1 MPLLRGLKSLISLL
15 TRIPVGFQGVEEAAQ
30 YFYLVPLV
38 GLVEG
43 LAISLAVV
51 AIRAICENGLMT
63 SSLYLVA
70 HLAVVGGMHLDGFA
84 DYFDVV
90 GSQKRGA
97 SAIPILKDPR
107 RGTFSIIAV
116 VVNFLVSA
124 ASVSVL
130 LESLES
136 GTTLVLYLVCAYLAS
151 SESMFLTCFLG
162 WEEPYE
168 GLAKSFSRYSKKR
181 GSLLKNL
188 ATYALILLALQ
199 VLWHSHVL
207 AIFALLPLA
216 TSLITSRDANGRIG
230 FVNGDVLGFSYEISR
245 VSALVI
251 AALAA

>member
-1 MPLLRGLKSLISLL
+1 MPLLRSLRSLISLL
-15 TRIPVGFQGVEEAAQ
+15 TRIPVGSQDVEEAAQ
-30 YFYLVPLV
+30 YFYLVPLI

-43 LAISLAVV
+43 LAISLAIVV
-51 AIRAICENGLMT
+51 LRAICENSLMA

-107 RGTFSIIAV
+107 RGTFSILAV

-124 ASVSVL
+124 VSVSVL

-136 GTTLVLYLVCAYLAS
+136 STDLALYLVCAYLAS

-162 WEEPYE
+162 REEPYE
-168 GLAKSFSRYSKKR
+168 GLAKSFSRYSKKSE
-181 GSLLKNL
+181 SLVKNL
-188 ATYALILLALQ
+188 AIYALTLLALQ
-199 VLWHSHVL
+199 VLWHSHIL
-207 AIFALLPLA
+207 AIFALLPVA
-216 TSLITSRDANGRIG
+216 TSLITSRDANERIG
-230 FVNGDVLGFSYEISR
+230 FVNGDVLGFSYETSR
-245 VSALVI
+245 VSALVL
-251 AALAA
+251 AALVA